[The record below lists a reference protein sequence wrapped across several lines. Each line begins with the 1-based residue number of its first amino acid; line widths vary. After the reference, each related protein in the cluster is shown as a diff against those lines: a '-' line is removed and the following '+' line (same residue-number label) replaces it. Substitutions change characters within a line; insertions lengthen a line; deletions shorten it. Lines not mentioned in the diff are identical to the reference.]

1 MLLIYKYMLKQFL
14 NTLVFS
20 LMVLCV
26 IFVVVNLLENLDD
39 FMDAKASFEV
49 ILKYYVYFI
58 PDIMKVLTPVAV
70 LVSSLF
76 TVGKMSNLNEIT
88 AMKTGGMSLYK
99 IMFPFVVVCGLLSF
113 GQVYFNG
120 WLVPKANEAKYYIDR
135 KYLDA
140 KGTAP
145 INNFYY
151 RDAPNRNL
159 VMMYYE
165 PDNHTASDV
174 AIEYFAESANP
185 RLEKRISAKTMRWD
199 EKSAE
204 WTLIDVIIRR
214 FENSIVMNDRV
225 DSMKLKLNVAGD
237 EVQKMQKKP
246 DQMTFAEYR
255 EYLDFLQRGGKDIT
269 KLEVEYYANYAFPF
283 ANIIVIFFSIP
294 FASVKKK
301 NGIAVQIAAAMI
313 VAFSYLIFTKVGQS
327 LGTAMAFN
335 PVLSGWL
342 ANIIFILVG
351 LGILF
356 RTKT

>member
-1 MLLIYKYMLKQFL
+1 
-14 NTLVFS
+14 
-20 LMVLCV
+20 
-26 IFVVVNLLENLDD
+26 
-39 FMDAKASFEV
+39 
-49 ILKYYVYFI
+49 
-58 PDIMKVLTPVAV
+58 MK
-70 LVSSLF
+70 
-76 TVGKMSNLNEIT
+76 I
-88 AMKTGGMSLYK
+88 
-99 IMFPFVVVCGLLSF
+99 
-113 GQVYFNG
+113 
-120 WLVPKANEAKYYIDR
+120 
-135 KYLDA
+135 
-140 KGTAP
+140 
-145 INNFYY
+145 
-151 RDAPNRNL
+151 
-159 VMMYYE
+159 
-165 PDNHTASDV
+165 
-174 AIEYFAESANP
+174 
-185 RLEKRISAKTMRWD
+185 
-199 EKSAE
+199 
-204 WTLIDVIIRR
+204 
-214 FENSIVMNDRV
+214 
-225 DSMKLKLNVAGD
+225 KLNVAGD

-255 EYLDFLQRGGKDIT
+255 DYLDFLQRGGKDIT